1 MVIEN
6 KTRRL
11 KQLIKVDVNRSIP
24 LDKIQNWTKH
34 LADEVFR
41 SIPDGD
47 DDVSD
52 SSEFPFKIG
61 IFIFQLDI
69 VITLDFSG
77 NSGMRKHMKKM
88 IMDSLE
94 EELLR

>member
-1 MVIEN
+1 MKTEN

-11 KQLIKVDVNRSIP
+11 KQLIKVDVNRTVP
-24 LDKIQNWTKH
+24 LDKIQVWTKY

-41 SIPDGD
+41 SIPDGNED
-47 DDVSD
+47 M
-52 SSEFPFKIG
+52 
-61 IFIFQLDI
+61 DI

-77 NSGMRKHMKKM
+77 TSGMRKHMKRM

>member
-6 KTRRL
+6 KTRRI
-11 KQLIKVDVNRSIP
+11 KQLIKVDVNRTIP
-24 LDKIQNWTKH
+24 LDKISNWTKH

-47 DDVSD
+47 DDV
-52 SSEFPFKIG
+52 
-61 IFIFQLDI
+61 DI

-77 NSGMRKHMKKM
+77 SSGIRKTQKRM
-88 IMDSLE
+88 IMDTLE

>member
-47 DDVSD
+47 DD
-52 SSEFPFKIG
+52 
-61 IFIFQLDI
+61 LDI